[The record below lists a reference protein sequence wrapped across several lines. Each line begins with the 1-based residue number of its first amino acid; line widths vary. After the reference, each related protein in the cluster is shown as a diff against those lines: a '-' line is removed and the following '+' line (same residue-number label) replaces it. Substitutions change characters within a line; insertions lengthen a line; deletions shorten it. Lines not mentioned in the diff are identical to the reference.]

1 MKKESIVQITLSHP
15 VSPSPR
21 TARTWCPLAFAA
33 SLALTA
39 CGGGGDG
46 GPFATAYTIGGTLT
60 GLGGG
65 KALVLTNNGT
75 DDLSLS
81 ANGAFAFATKASAYK
96 VVVKT
101 QPVGQTCAV
110 ANGSGVIAGAN
121 VTNVEVTCGADDTIF
136 QDGFDGV
143 TR

>member
-1 MKKESIVQITLSHP
+1 M
-15 VSPSPR
+15 
-21 TARTWCPLAFAA
+21 AFAA

-110 ANGSGVIAGAN
+110 ANGRAASATGGSVSLAWP
-121 VTNVEVTCGADDTIF
+121 C
-136 QDGFDGV
+136 
-143 TR
+143 